1 MTDAALKTSRGP
13 AFTGFED
20 LLICKAFI
28 AASEDPTVGT
38 YQKGGTFQVNMHR
51 IYCNFLDEHEKISSS
66 LFESVPS
73 SHGQVIPATFN
84 RRTNK
89 SIYERFK
96 NVISPR
102 VSKFIAITEVA
113 PRESGK
119 NDQDFYEQCKML
131 YTEQTTYGDFEPF
144 KNCYEYLIKKP
155 KYASWRDMQDPTT
168 GKVKKERPMGSKRAK
183 EAQAVK
189 EVARKI
195 LVEEKRNKIDED
207 TASIKAND
215 MRHMMENFNSFME
228 MKMMREMGAG
238 LSKEDIDSLET
249 PDRKAYRKA
258 KVELMIIQMNEMVAK
273 RRRLAFAEASSSSA
287 SPLEKQPGSNT
298 TSNTTTATTTANN
311 SDDDNS
317 EVDPGECNK

>member
-1 MTDAALKTSRGP
+1 MTDAASKASRGP

-51 IYCNFLDEHEKISSS
+51 IYCKFLDEHEKISSS

-73 SHGQVIPATFN
+73 SHNQVLPASFN

-102 VSKFIAITEVA
+102 VAKFIAITEVT

-131 YTEQTTYGDFEPF
+131 YSEQTTYGDFEPF
-144 KNCYEYLIKKP
+144 KPCCEYLMMKP
-155 KYASWRDMQDPTT
+155 KFASWREMQDPAT
-168 GKVKKERPMGSKRAK
+168 GKVKKERPIGSKRAK
-183 EAQAVK
+183 EVQAVK

-195 LVEEKRNKIDED
+195 LVEDKKSNKDQGAAPIR
-207 TASIKAND
+207 AND

-238 LSKEDIDSLET
+238 LSKEDIDQLET

-258 KVELMIIQMNEMVAK
+258 RAELMITQMNEMVTK
-273 RRRLAFAEASSSSA
+273 RRRLAFAEASPST
-287 SPLEKQPGSNT
+287 SPPQGKSGSNT
-298 TSNTTTATTTANN
+298 TSNATTTNTTANN
-311 SDDDNS
+311 SDDEI
-317 EVDPGECNK
+317 EVVPGEGKDK